1 MRIEKSFL
9 TIEMRKVIKKYK
21 TKINGKETGKTQF

>member
-9 TIEMRKVIKKYK
+9 TIEMRIKKDK

>member
-9 TIEMRKVIKKYK
+9 TIEMRKVIKKDK
-21 TKINGKETGKTQF
+21 TKINGKETEKTQF